1 MRVAALVGVAGAL
14 GFLSCG
20 SPARPTPPVE
30 PTPVTIACPQPVT
43 VTSPLGQPMTVVYP
57 DAIGGSGAPP
67 VTISCTPA
75 SASTFPIGATSVSCT
90 ATDTR
95 QRTASCQFAV
105 TVNMPPRISLTRFV
119 AFGDSITEGEI
130 GDAVNPTLT
139 FQSPSQAYPS
149 VLRQLLTARYSA
161 QSIALDPAGVQGE
174 SASGSSTFSRFVS
187 YTSSRRYDAITI
199 LEGSNDIAT
208 GDPAAVGRAA
218 NALRQMVRDAK
229 SRSVRPYLATIPPT
243 DATRCVPACRG
254 RDMHAFVVPLND
266 AIRNVAASEGITLVD
281 VYAALNVDVARYI
294 GADGLHP
301 TIAGNQ
307 QIAQT
312 FFDVLQQTLEVP
324 ASSNAALAGGRGIR
338 K

>member
-1 MRVAALVGVAGAL
+1 
-14 GFLSCG
+14 
-20 SPARPTPPVE
+20 
-30 PTPVTIACPQPVT
+30 
-43 VTSPLGQPMTVVYP
+43 MTVAYP
-57 DAIGGSGAPP
+57 AAIGTSGAPP
-67 VTISCTPA
+67 VTVSCTPA
-75 SASTFPIGATSVSCT
+75 SASTFPIGATNVSCT

-95 QRTASCQFAV
+95 QRSASCQFAV
-105 TVNMPPRISLTRFV
+105 TVNTPPRISLTRFV

-149 VLRQLLTARYSA
+149 DLRQLLTLRYSA
-161 QSIALDPAGVQGE
+161 QSITVDNAGVQGE
-174 SASGSSTFSRFVS
+174 SASGSLTFSRFVS

-229 SRSVRPYLATIPPT
+229 SRGVRPYLATIPPT
-243 DATRCVPACRG
+243 DPTRCVPSCRG

-266 AIRNVAASEGITLVD
+266 AIRNVAASEGITLID
-281 VYAALNVDVARYI
+281 VYTALNVDVARYI

-312 FFDVLQQTLEVP
+312 FFDVFQQTLEVP
-324 ASSNAALAGGRGIR
+324 GSATALFSRRGAVR

>member
-1 MRVAALVGVAGAL
+1 MRAAALVGVAGAL

>member
-1 MRVAALVGVAGAL
+1 VRVAALVGVAGAL

-266 AIRNVAASEGITLVD
+266 AIRNVAASEGITLID